1 MSSTNGEGA
10 GVTDQK
16 AGLVAQQEIAS
27 EQSYVDHV
35 YERLEASGQMAQALV
50 AEGYARGHIGH
61 EGGLVERDA
70 MVFQASKRIAAL
82 NAAHDGLVFGRLN
95 LLDGES

>member
-1 MSSTNGEGA
+1 MTDHRVFEQSGA
-10 GVTDQK
+10 AQI
-16 AGLVAQQEIAS
+16 AQQEVAA
-27 EQSYVDHV
+27 EQAYVDNV

-70 MVFQASKRIAAL
+70 MCSRHRSASPL
-82 NAAHDGLVFGRLN
+82 
-95 LLDGES
+95 